1 MKLCYFDCFSGIA
14 GDMTLGALVDAGADL
29 NEIDTELRKL
39 GLAGWS
45 LRAEKVRRGPIQTTK
60 VDVVVS
66 GHQHHH
72 RGLTDILK
80 LIEKATLPPRVWARA
95 TEVFKCLGEAEARV
109 HGIPIDK
116 VHFHEVG
123 AVDAIVDIVGSC
135 VGFELL
141 GVESFVCS
149 PLNLGGGSVQTEHGP
164 LPVPA
169 PATADML
176 RQAPTYSTGIPREL
190 VTPTGAALVAGL
202 VNRFG
207 PLPPMTIAKIG
218 YGAGSLE
225 LKEQP
230 NVLRLFLGETA
241 EAAASAEEP
250 EVAILEAN
258 LDDMSPEV
266 GGYVLEQAL
275 AAGALDVFYTPVQM
289 KKNRPGVVLTVICP
303 PERADALTRLI
314 FEQTTTIG
322 LRQSSARRRVLER
335 SFVSVKTPL
344 GEVRMKLARLNG
356 RILNAAPEYDD
367 CQRLAREKGVP
378 LKQVLADA
386 QFYFRQQQEDQS

>member
-45 LRAEKVRRGPIQTTK
+45 LRAEKVRRGPLQATK
-60 VDVVVS
+60 VDVKVE

-72 RGLTDILK
+72 RGLADILK

-123 AVDAIVDIVGSC
+123 AVDAIVDIVGAC

-141 GVESFVCS
+141 GIEGFVCS
-149 PLNLGGGSVQTEHGP
+149 PLNVGGGSVQTEHGL

-176 RQAPTYSTGIPREL
+176 RQAPTYSTGIQREL

-207 PLPPMTIAKIG
+207 PLPAMTVAKIG
-218 YGAGSLE
+218 YGAGSFE
-225 LKEQP
+225 FKEQP

-241 EAAASAEEP
+241 EAAASTEEP
-250 EVAILEAN
+250 EVSILEAN
-258 LDDMSPEV
+258 LDDMTPEV

-275 AAGALDVFYTPVQM
+275 AAGALDVYFTPVQM

-303 PERADALTRLI
+303 PERADALARLI

-335 SFVSVKTPL
+335 AFVTVKTPL
-344 GEVRMKLARLNG
+344 GDVRMKLARLNG

-386 QFYFRQQQEDQS
+386 QFYFRQQHEDQS

>member
-39 GLAGWS
+39 GLSGWS
-45 LRAEKVRRGPIQTTK
+45 LRAEKVRRGPIQATK
-60 VDVVVS
+60 VDVTVE

-72 RGLTDILK
+72 RGLSDILY
-80 LIEKATLPPRVWARA
+80 LIERAALPPRVWARA

-123 AVDAIVDIVGSC
+123 AVDAIVDIVGAC

-141 GVESFVCS
+141 GIEGFVCS
-149 PLNLGGGSVQTEHGP
+149 PLNVGGGTAQTEHGL

-176 RQAPTYSTGIPREL
+176 RQAPTYSTGIQREL

-207 PLPPMTIAKIG
+207 PLPPMTVAKIG
-218 YGAGSLE
+218 YGAGSFE
-225 LKEQP
+225 FKEQP

-250 EVAILEAN
+250 EASILEAN

-275 AAGALDVFYTPVQM
+275 AAGALDVYFTPVQM

-303 PERADALTRLI
+303 PERADALARLI

-335 SFVSVKTPL
+335 TFITVKTPL

-386 QFYFRQQQEDQS
+386 QFYFRQQHEDQT